1 MPFKSVEEAIK
12 KHPGLKK
19 YSQKAQRGWLKS
31 INSCFAGGGDDGK
44 CFPIAWSVAN
54 KADSKK
60 AMDEKD
66 FDEWVVDVEFR
77 AGRFVVFKA
86 DTFARADEVYEVY
99 PKGSKKKIASIIFNN
114 GRIKIMADAWTF
126 TRENPLVK
134 VDREIRDPK
143 PIDAA
148 KYLVKL
154 YKLWEM
160 YYTKRKI
167 STELIKIAK
176 ILIGENGSGD

>member
-1 MPFKSVEEAIK
+1 MPFKSIEEATK

-19 YSQKAQRGWLKS
+19 YSEKAQRGWLKS

-54 KADSKK
+54 KVDSKK
-60 AMDEKD
+60 AMDERD
-66 FDEWVVDVEFR
+66 FEEWLVDVEFR
-77 AGRFVVFKA
+77 AGRFVVFKV
-86 DTFARADEVYEVY
+86 DRFSRADDVYEVY
-99 PKGSKKKIASIIFNN
+99 PKGSKKKIAVIIFNN

-126 TRENPLVK
+126 TSENPLVGVK
-134 VDREIRDPK
+134 REIQNPK

-160 YYTKRKI
+160 YYTRRKI
-167 STELIKIAK
+167 SAELIKVAK
-176 ILIGENGSGD
+176 ILIGETTSGD